1 MDLNEKYQYA
11 GAKLKSAKNIL
22 IIGHVN
28 PDGDALASISA
39 LRLVAEDFNIPVQ
52 GAALSKRGVSFG
64 LPGEDEIVDQIE
76 NLEPLESF
84 EVMIIV
90 DCGSLRRTGLEAEIL
105 NLKQVAANRP
115 YIIEIDH
122 HPKVDDY
129 ADLEIRLPEK
139 SATAEIIYELFK
151 SNDWPLS
158 KLVANCVLTGLL
170 ADTGN
175 FLYPNVSDQTVL
187 VAAET
192 LQAGAQLTKII
203 NNLRRNKNLLTMKL
217 WGRAMDN
224 LKMNKSYNLA
234 ISVLSYQEIKDISDN
249 FNLSENYSL
258 GDIFGDI
265 AGFLSNLAGVKAILL
280 LREDE
285 VGQIKG
291 SLRTSQATVD
301 ISPLARLLGGGGHPK
316 ASGFSM
322 AGHIVETANGRQII
336 T

>member
-1 MDLNEKYQYA
+1 MNLIKKYQLV
-11 GAKLKSAKNIL
+11 GAKIKLAANIL
-22 IIGHVN
+22 IIGHIN
-28 PDGDALASISA
+28 PDGDALSSISA
-39 LRLVAEDFNIPVQ
+39 LRLVAENFNISVQ
-52 GAALSKRGVSFG
+52 GVALFKRGVSFG
-64 LPGEDEIVDQIE
+64 LPGEDKIIDR
-76 NLEPLESF
+76 LEKLAPLESF
-84 EVMIIV
+84 EVIIIV
-90 DCGSLRRTGLEAEIL
+90 DCGSLSRTGLETEIL
-105 NLKQVAANRP
+105 NLKQSVANHP

-129 ADLEIRLPEK
+129 ADLEIRLPGK

-151 SNDWPLS
+151 NNNWPLT
-158 KLVANCVLTGLL
+158 KLVANCILTGLL

-187 VAAET
+187 AAAEM

-217 WGRAMDN
+217 WGRAMEN
-224 LKMNKSYNLA
+224 LRLNNFYNLA
-234 ISVLSYQEIKDISDN
+234 ISVLSYQEIKEISDN
-249 FNLSENYSL
+249 FNLSENYLL

-322 AGHIVETANGRQII
+322 AGHIIKTANGQKII
-336 T
+336 V